1 MAFHSALLEEFVK
14 GFLPGGRM
22 HLGGLGQ
29 HAIQVEQYGIEPLW
43 RDSIR
48 RLTHKLVLPYFRV
61 SLHDASITMQVLDPD
76 QSIMTQLQTQEAV
89 EPWHQVQSGEETY
102 TRCCGWRNGSD
113 DG

>member
-43 RDSIR
+43 RDSI
-48 RLTHKLVLPYFRV
+48 PC
-61 SLHDASITMQVLDPD
+61 
-76 QSIMTQLQTQEAV
+76 
-89 EPWHQVQSGEETY
+89 
-102 TRCCGWRNGSD
+102 RCWTPISPS
-113 DG
+113 